1 MVSLL
6 EDEIEFDEAAI
17 FIEPPPVQEDTDE
30 DSVDEDDSGT
40 ISNLNRRQLQAP
52 ATVTLR
58 RQDGKH
64 SQSVKPHLQR
74 QQLQTRG
81 DGDMQICPEG
91 KRNAFPGRTQ
101 TLT

>member
-1 MVSLL
+1 MRLP
-6 EDEIEFDEAAI
+6 F

-30 DSVDEDDSGT
+30 DSVDVDDSGT
-40 ISNLNRRQLQAP
+40 ISNLNHRQLQAP

-81 DGDMQICPEG
+81 DGDMQICPKG
-91 KRNAFPGRTQ
+91 KRKAFPGRTQ